1 MQCSFSSLGGISS
14 STAADP
20 RARLGQAVLALVLTL
35 VLLPS
40 LAQADEA
47 KPLSLGQALDLAKGR
62 SQLLVAQ
69 QAAAEAARQMAIA
82 AGQIPDPVLTVGVN
96 NLPVNGSDA
105 WSLTSD
111 FMTMRSIGVMQE
123 FTRSDKRTARAARYQ
138 REAELAETGSAV
150 ALAGI
155 QSGTA
160 LAWLDVHFN
169 QRIGTFLLAQQVE
182 AGLQI
187 EAADAAY
194 RAARGPQA
202 DVFAA
207 RSAVAQIEDRSAQND
222 AQVAGARAQ
231 LARWIG
237 PAASRPLGEA
247 PSADSI
253 GLDLRQLDAQ
263 LARHPQITMLSR
275 QEELSMAEAE
285 IARANK
291 QADWSAALMYSQR
304 GPDYSNMI
312 SVNFSIPLQWDQKD
326 RQDREVAAK
335 LALVDQ
341 ARAQREEA
349 LREREAEVRVMVL
362 DWQSKRQRLARYDSS
377 LIPLAAERT
386 RAALAA
392 YRAGSGGLGSVLEA
406 RRNVIEVGVER
417 LRLEQETARL
427 WAQLTFLIPPRDGA
441 AKAVR

>member
-1 MQCSFSSLGGISS
+1 MSVRVLSYTGPAVEL
-14 STAADP
+14 
-20 RARLGQAVLALVLTL
+20 RASWCALVLAVLFSML

-40 LAQADEA
+40 TTRADEA
-47 KPLSLGQALDLAKGR
+47 IPLSLGQAIELAKSR

-69 QAAAEAARQMAIA
+69 QAAAAAARQMAIA
-82 AGQIPDPVLTVGVN
+82 AGKVPDPILTVGVN
-96 NLPVNGSDA
+96 NLPVNGPDA
-105 WSLTSD
+105 WSLTDD

-123 FTRSDKRTARAARYQ
+123 FTRSDKRTARAARYE
-138 REAELAETGSAV
+138 READLAETGSV
-150 ALAGI
+150 IALISI

-169 QRIGTFLLAQQVE
+169 QRIGTFLLAQQDE

-207 RSAVAQIEDRSAQND
+207 RSAVAQIEDRVAQND
-222 AQVAGARAQ
+222 AEVAAARAR

-237 PAASRPLGEA
+237 PAASRPLGET

-253 GLDLRQLDAQ
+253 GLDLQQLDAQ
-263 LARHPQITMLSR
+263 LAHHPQITMLSR
-275 QEELSMAEAE
+275 QEELSLAEAE

-304 GPDYSNMI
+304 GPSYSNMI
-312 SVNFSIPLQWDQKD
+312 SVNFSFPLQWDQKD

-341 ARAQREEA
+341 ARAQREET
-349 LREREAEVRVMVL
+349 LREHVAEVRVMVL
-362 DWQSKRQRLARYDSS
+362 EWQSKRQRLARYDSN

-386 RAALAA
+386 RAALSA
-392 YRAGSGGLGSVLEA
+392 YRTGSTALSSVLEA
-406 RRNVIEVGVER
+406 RRNAIDVGVER
-417 LRLEQETARL
+417 LRLELESARL
-427 WAQLTFLIPPRDGA
+427 WAQLNFLIPRNDGA
-441 AKAVR
+441 AKAIR